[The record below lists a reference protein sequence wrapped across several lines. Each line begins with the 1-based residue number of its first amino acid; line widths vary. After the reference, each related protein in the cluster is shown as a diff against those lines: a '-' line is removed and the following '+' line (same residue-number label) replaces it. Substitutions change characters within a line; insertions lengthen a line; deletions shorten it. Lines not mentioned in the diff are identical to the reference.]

1 MLELFQEQI
10 YIGDKEAGLP
20 AGLSQMPV
28 KGLAVQDSFRN
39 YDNQSV
45 ALNCY
50 PNRAISRWPSWH
62 Y

>member
-1 MLELFQEQI
+1 MNKALLDLFSGADIHRGQ
-10 YIGDKEAGLP
+10 G
-20 AGLSQMPV
+20 SRSTSV

-45 ALNCY
+45 ALNWF
-50 PNRAISRWPSWH
+50 PNRAISRWPSWR